1 MTAVNRIAVR
11 PAPRRGTRGGA
22 SRRSQVKLKPAGIGW
37 IVPAF
42 VLSVGVIYF
51 CIGYSGLLSV
61 QEYRGGIGAGTFIG
75 VENYKNALTNPLFWG
90 ALKNTLVFF
99 VVVSAVQI
107 TMGIVFAALLHSK
120 VRCAVIFKVIIFL
133 PVVIAPAIMSPVHRR
148 VFATEGAINWILE
161 HMGLGAIAQPWLAQT
176 STSLFVIIGVQI
188 WCSIGFAFILFF
200 ASMGQ
205 IEPEILEAARIDG
218 ASNLRIL
225 RSLVV
230 PSVRGTI
237 FALLILNVIT
247 SLKLFDYPYLLTRGG
262 PVYSSDFLGTYIHR
276 EAVALTNLGYAA
288 ALAILLL
295 VLAIGAAV
303 TMSLRAR
310 ER

>member
-1 MTAVNRIAVR
+1 MA
-11 PAPRRGTRGGA
+11 
-22 SRRSQVKLKPAGIGW
+22 LKPAGIAW
-37 IVPAF
+37 ILPAF

-51 CIGYSGLLSV
+51 CIGYSAVLSV
-61 QEYRGGIGAGTFIG
+61 HEYRGGLELGDAVGLD
-75 VENYKNALTNPLFWG
+75 NYRTALTNPLFWG
-90 ALKNTLVFF
+90 ALRHTLIFF
-99 VVVSAVQI
+99 VAVSAVQI
-107 TMGIVFAALLHSK
+107 TMGIVFAALLHSR
-120 VRCAVIFKVIIFL
+120 VRCAVVFKVIIFL

-148 VFATEGAINWILE
+148 VFATQGPINWLLE
-161 HMGLGAIAQPWLAQT
+161 HSGLDFLAQPWLAQT
-176 STSLFVIIGVQI
+176 STSLWVVIGVQV
-188 WCSIGFAFILFF
+188 WSSIGFAFILFF

-205 IEPEILEAARIDG
+205 IDPSIIEAARIDG

-230 PSVRGTI
+230 PSVRGTTI
-237 FALLILNVIT
+237 ALLILNVIT

-276 EAVALTNLGYAA
+276 EAVALTNLGYAS

-295 VLAIGAAV
+295 VAAIGTAV
-303 TMSLRAR
+303 AMSLRAR